1 MNPAL
6 KIALLIVRKLWR
18 ALPSPSFASAAG
30 ACEKAW
36 AKWMTKST
44 DSPMSTEKQMLSRN
58 PSVQPR
64 PCTVAPTHDR
74 TEKMHTVA
82 YKDTTGSRVPS
93 RQMMELMTIAMIA
106 AL

>member
-1 MNPAL
+1 M
-6 KIALLIVRKLWR
+6 
-18 ALPSPSFASAAG
+18 
-30 ACEKAW
+30 
-36 AKWMTKST
+36 
-44 DSPMSTEKQMLSRN
+44 
-58 PSVQPR
+58 
-64 PCTVAPTHDR
+64 APTHDR